1 MIEVEEGV
9 KRFLIDQ
16 MKIILNKQKQFL
28 NEGFRNL
35 D

>member
-9 KRFLIDQ
+9 KRFLNDQ

-28 NEGFRNL
+28 NERFRNL